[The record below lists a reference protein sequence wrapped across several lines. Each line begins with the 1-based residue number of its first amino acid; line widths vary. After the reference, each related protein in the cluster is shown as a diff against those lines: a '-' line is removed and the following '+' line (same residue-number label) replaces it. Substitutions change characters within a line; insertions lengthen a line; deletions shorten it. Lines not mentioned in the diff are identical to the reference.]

1 MFVQDVALGFP
12 DKTPPSGC
20 VVKRATS
27 IRIDGI
33 SSVASALLTGAWKY
47 TGSYFILDKLNH
59 HYFGLNS
66 TMTSPRILVVGGA
79 GYIGSHMVKMLVAKG
94 YSVTTLDNLSTGYR
108 DAVSGGAFVHLDLAD
123 RPALDRLFVEKPFDA
138 VMHFASFIQVGESV
152 KEPAK
157 YYENNVTNTLNLL
170 DAMVARG
177 IQRFI
182 FSSSAAV
189 YGDPHTVPI
198 PEDHSKIPINP
209 YGRTKW
215 FVEQILADYDHAYG
229 LKSVSL
235 RYFNAAGADPDNQLG
250 ERHEPETHLI
260 PLVLRAASGR
270 APNIQVFGRDY
281 DTPDGT
287 CIRDYV
293 HVEDLCSAHRLA
305 IDGLLQGKA
314 SNAYN
319 LGNGSGFSVA
329 EVIAAAQRV
338 TGRKIPVID
347 QPRRA
352 GDPPRLVADARRAR
366 DELEWHPQYD
376 SLDTIIAHAWAWE
389 QKLAQC

>member
-1 MFVQDVALGFP
+1 
-12 DKTPPSGC
+12 
-20 VVKRATS
+20 
-27 IRIDGI
+27 
-33 SSVASALLTGAWKY
+33 
-47 TGSYFILDKLNH
+47 
-59 HYFGLNS
+59 
-66 TMTSPRILVVGGA
+66 MTSPRILVVGGA
-79 GYIGSHMVKMLVAKG
+79 GYIGSHMVKMLTAQG

-108 DAVSGGAFVHLDLAD
+108 DAVSAGEFIQVDLAD
-123 RPALDRLFVEKPFDA
+123 REVLATLFSRKPFDA
-138 VMHFASFIQVGESV
+138 VMHFASYIQVGESV

-157 YYENNVTNTLNLL
+157 YYANNVTNTLNLL
-170 DAMVARG
+170 DAMVVNG
-177 IQRFI
+177 VKRFI

-198 PEDHSKIPINP
+198 PEDHSKDPINP

-215 FVEQILADYDHAYG
+215 MVEQILADYDQAYG

-235 RYFNAAGADPDNQLG
+235 RYFNAAGADPAGELG

-270 APNIQVFGRDY
+270 APNIKVFGRDY

-305 IDGLLQGKA
+305 IDGLMQGKA

-329 EVIAAAQRV
+329 EVIAAAERV

-347 QPRRA
+347 EPRRA

-366 DELEWHPQYD
+366 DELGWRPQYD
-376 SLDTIIAHAWAWE
+376 SLDTIITHAWAWE
-389 QKLAQC
+389 QQLAQS